1 MASSSTISLEAN
13 SGDSRAAFRF
23 GIEEEY
29 FLSDAATLRPA
40 VTTPDSLFK
49 RLGFSGARLERELLQ
64 SQMEVATR
72 PHLTSNAARDEL
84 KELREA
90 AARTCKRHG
99 LKILACGTHPMG
111 AWRDSVHS
119 PKPRYEQLMEDLQI
133 LARRNMLCGMHVH
146 VEIPEAGRRIDIMS
160 RMLPYLPLLL
170 ALSTSSP
177 FWEGSPTGLKGYRLT
192 AYDELPRT
200 GLPELFTCE
209 KDYAEYLEA
218 MRQSGAIADA
228 SQVWWSIRPSPKY
241 PTLELRAPDCCTRL
255 DDAVA
260 VASLYRVMVRHLH
273 RCPDVNEDISVVERA
288 LAVENKWR
296 AQRYGSHASF
306 VTRDGP
312 VSISEL
318 LERVIARVEPDA
330 DALNCLPEL
339 DHCRSIL
346 SEGTSADAQLHI
358 FEHHQANGRSDPLS
372 AVATWIADAT
382 VA

>member
-1 MASSSTISLEAN
+1 MPDRVSANSSTVPMWIGCSPIPKGKALSRPRGIRNCGRLRFLNSGSRHMASSSTISLEAN

-119 PKPRYEQLMEDLQI
+119 PKPRYEQLLEDLQI

-146 VEIPEAGRRIDIMS
+146 VEIPEAGRRIEIMS

-209 KDYAEYLEA
+209 KDHAEYLDA

-260 VASLYRVMVRHLH
+260 IASLYRVMVRHLH
-273 RCPDVNEDISVVERA
+273 RCP
-288 LAVENKWR
+288 
-296 AQRYGSHASF
+296 H
-306 VTRDGP
+306 VTRASAWWSAPWRWKTNG
-312 VSISEL
+312 
-318 LERVIARVEPDA
+318 ARNGTAPGQASSRETDR
-330 DALNCLPEL
+330 
-339 DHCRSIL
+339 CRFQNFL
-346 SEGTSADAQLHI
+346 
-358 FEHHQANGRSDPLS
+358 
-372 AVATWIADAT
+372 
-382 VA
+382 